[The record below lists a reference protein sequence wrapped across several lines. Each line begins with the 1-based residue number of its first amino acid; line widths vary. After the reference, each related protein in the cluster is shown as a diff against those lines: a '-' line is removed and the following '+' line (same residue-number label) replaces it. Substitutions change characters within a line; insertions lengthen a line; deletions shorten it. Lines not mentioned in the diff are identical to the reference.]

1 MAGGYQKLNLKGHDS
16 ELNSTS
22 QTVEGIWDI
31 YEGSYSKPFL
41 ITNYKID
48 IVEQKERNVNFS
60 VVSTF
65 KYYAR

>member
-31 YEGSYSKPFL
+31 YDGSHSKPFL

-48 IVEQKERNVNFS
+48 SVEQKERYANFS